1 VSLFTS
7 GGLGLGLKNMVLF
20 TSLTLNYL
28 FRFVTCIKDE
38 LLNIIYQ
45 STHEITLIPEYKS
58 YVRVD
63 HKGAKLIGIKQMYR
77 HTTLYIVNQ

>member
-1 VSLFTS
+1 MYLEVNITTVEINSGVHLLKSEIRQVPLFTS

-20 TSLTLNYL
+20 TLLTLNYL

-45 STHEITLIPEYKS
+45 STPEITLIQNIC
-58 YVRVD
+58 
-63 HKGAKLIGIKQMYR
+63 HM
-77 HTTLYIVNQ
+77 